1 MTSDCIKNWVIRQDR
16 YGEQRTGNV
25 SPIWNELAITIHRF
39 GSEPDPTVAM
49 RGGRWSAMGLE
60 IGYHKIGS
68 LYPSFSPLYLHAI
81 VSPMGK
87 KNAKADRPRNSYSII
102 LALLDCKEKKRIKKK
117 IKDALSRGEEAI
129 EVERNAYRYLE
140 KKKKKRKVTI
150 VIEKSGKEKIV
161 VRRKLSSSNERRIL
175 SSGNT
180 GNNFTDE
187 LRT

>member
-87 KNAKADRPRNSYSII
+87 KNAKPDRCPRNSYSII
-102 LALLDCKEKKRIKKK
+102 LVLLDCKEKKRIKKK

-140 KKKKKRKVTI
+140 KKKKRKVTI

>member
-49 RGGRWSAMGLE
+49 RGGRWSATGLE

-87 KNAKADRPRNSYSII
+87 KNARKPTSCPRNSYPRFAR
-102 LALLDCKEKKRIKKK
+102 LQRKKKRIKKK

-140 KKKKKRKVTI
+140 KKKKRKVTI
-150 VIEKSGKEKIV
+150 VIEKSEKEKIV

>member
-1 MTSDCIKNWVIRQDR
+1 MQKPIVHVI
-16 YGEQRTGNV
+16 
-25 SPIWNELAITIHRF
+25 L
-39 GSEPDPTVAM
+39 
-49 RGGRWSAMGLE
+49 
-60 IGYHKIGS
+60 
-68 LYPSFSPLYLHAI
+68 
-81 VSPMGK
+81 
-87 KNAKADRPRNSYSII
+87 I

-140 KKKKKRKVTI
+140 KKKKRKVTI

>member
-1 MTSDCIKNWVIRQDR
+1 MQKPIVHVI
-16 YGEQRTGNV
+16 
-25 SPIWNELAITIHRF
+25 L
-39 GSEPDPTVAM
+39 
-49 RGGRWSAMGLE
+49 
-60 IGYHKIGS
+60 
-68 LYPSFSPLYLHAI
+68 
-81 VSPMGK
+81 
-87 KNAKADRPRNSYSII
+87 I

-129 EVERNAYRYLE
+129 KVERNAYRYLE